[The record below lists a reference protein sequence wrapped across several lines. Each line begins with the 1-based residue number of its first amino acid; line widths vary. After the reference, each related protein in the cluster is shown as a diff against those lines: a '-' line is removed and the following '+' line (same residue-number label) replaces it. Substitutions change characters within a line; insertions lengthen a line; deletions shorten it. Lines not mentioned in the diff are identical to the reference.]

1 MDNIGYAHHRLE
13 NHHTAI
19 GFFTRAVQLDREV
32 RDRHGEAETLTH
44 LGDAYQANADGAAA
58 SEHWRAAEAILVE
71 LGHPDV
77 DGVRAKLAATE
88 PPS

>member
-1 MDNIGYAHHRLE
+1 M
-13 NHHTAI
+13 
-19 GFFTRAVQLDREV
+19 QLDREV